1 MKDEEF
7 SKEWSMKHGDEIL
20 FTLQKKQVARLFC
33 MNHLIHHR
41 AQLGVY
47 LRILGIDVPA
57 TYGPSA
63 DDEDV
68 ILIEPFERF

>member
-1 MKDEEF
+1 MNHGEDVLF
-7 SKEWSMKHGDEIL
+7 SL
-20 FTLQKKQVARLFC
+20 PKKQVLRTFC

-47 LRILGIDVPA
+47 LRILDIPVPA

-63 DDEDV
+63 DDEEV
-68 ILIEPFERF
+68 ILIDQYL